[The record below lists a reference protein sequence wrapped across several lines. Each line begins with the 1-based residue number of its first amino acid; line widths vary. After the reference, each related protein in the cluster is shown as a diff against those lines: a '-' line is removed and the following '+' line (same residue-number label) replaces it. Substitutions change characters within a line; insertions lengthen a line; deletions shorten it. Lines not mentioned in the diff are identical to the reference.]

1 MQENQTHQQ
10 NTPEG
15 MNVNFQARQ
24 NLPNSTLILGLG
36 ILSIVFSFWYFSLLG
51 VILSIFALVLANRDL
66 RLYYSNTSQYT
77 LSSFNNV
84 KAGRVCAMIGLLVAL
99 IFFIFMILIVAGI
112 LATLP
117 FWGMI
122 D

>member
-1 MQENQTHQQ
+1 MQENQTNQHD
-10 NTPEG
+10 TPEG
-15 MNVNFQARQ
+15 MNFNFQARQ

-36 ILSIVFSFWYFSLLG
+36 ILSIVFSFWYFSVLG
-51 VILSIFALVLANRDL
+51 VILSILTLVLANRDL

-99 IFFIFMILIVAGI
+99 IFFVFMILIVAGI
-112 LATLP
+112 FATLP